1 MSKYSPGKY
10 AKFISDR
17 SGVAFPYT
25 RRIKEWTG
33 ALVDISEY
41 EPKHPQLIIHPPPI
55 EGIALFNPRPDRKQ
69 AMVVTVGESF
79 FSDDGPKS
87 VPLQGITQLGVVKV
101 TTS

>member
-25 RRIKEWTG
+25 RSIKEWTG

-41 EPKHPQLIIHPPPI
+41 EPKPPHFIIHPPPI
-55 EGIALFNPRPDRKQ
+55 
-69 AMVVTVGESF
+69 
-79 FSDDGPKS
+79 
-87 VPLQGITQLGVVKV
+87 
-101 TTS
+101 

>member
-41 EPKHPQLIIHPPPI
+41 EPKHPQLLIYPPPI
-55 EGIALFNPRPDRKQ
+55 EAIALFNPRPDRGRKESTSYYGFNPV
-69 AMVVTVGESF
+69 AGTGILSSAEVGTVT
-79 FSDDGPKS
+79 
-87 VPLQGITQLGVVKV
+87 V